1 MFNNIPPITRNLI
14 ILNIVV
20 YVVTNFFLYG
30 LHRPELY
37 SILSAFYPGS
47 PNFESW
53 QIITH
58 MFMHAPF
65 DDGSGILHI
74 LFNMFTLFSFGPI
87 LEQSLG
93 DKKYLILYF
102 LSGLG
107 AFVLFNLWN
116 FIEIQQLTQ
125 TLESFGVD
133 PSDIY
138 QQADFNYT
146 GNVFFSNKTPETFAL
161 SEELFKSLRTP
172 MLGASGAIF
181 GVIAA
186 FATLYPEA
194 RIGIMFIPIPV
205 KVKYVLPIVVI
216 GSIYLGVTSSGDGIA
231 HLAHVGGAIVGFILA
246 KIWKKHLYR
255 FN

>member
-1 MFNNIPPITRNLI
+1 MFNNIPPITRNII

-20 YVVTNFFLYG
+20 YVISNFFLYI
-30 LHRPELY
+30 LQNPELY
-37 SILSAFYPGS
+37 NSLSAFYPFS
-47 PNFESW
+47 PNFKSW

-65 DDGSGILHI
+65 AGGVGIMHI
-74 LFNMFTLFSFGPI
+74 LFNMFTLYSFGPI

-107 AFVLFNLWN
+107 AFFLFNVWN
-116 FIEIQQLTQ
+116 FVEIENIKSS
-125 TLESFGVD
+125 LESFGF
-133 PSDIY
+133 DINGY
-138 QQADFNYT
+138 LAGESVQFKGNATAIITQRDLLEDFN
-146 GNVFFSNKTPETFAL
+146 NIISV
-161 SEELFKSLRTP
+161 P

-205 KVKYVLPIVVI
+205 KVKYVLPVVVI
-216 GSIYLGVTSSGDGIA
+216 GSIYLGISGNGGGIA
-231 HLAHVGGAIVGFILA
+231 HLAHVGGAIVGYILA
-246 KIWKKHLYR
+246 KIWKKHLYL
-255 FN
+255 FK

>member
-14 ILNIVV
+14 IINVIVFIASFLIPQLNIIFAA
-20 YVVTNFFLYG
+20 Y
-30 LHRPELY
+30 
-37 SILSAFYPGS
+37 YPFS
-47 PNFESW
+47 PNFKSW

-58 MFMHAPF
+58 MFMH
-65 DDGSGILHI
+65 DGFMHI

-107 AFVLFNLWN
+107 AFFLFNLWN
-116 FIEIQQLTQ
+116 FIEYQQIYNQLSDAGFDIQGYIADP
-125 TLESFGVD
+125 ESFANTKVSLAVND
-133 PSDIY
+133 TIE
-138 QQADFNYT
+138 
-146 GNVFFSNKTPETFAL
+146 NKLQPIIFG
-161 SEELFKSLRTP
+161 R
-172 MLGASGAIF
+172 MVGASGAIF

-186 FATLYPEA
+186 FATLYPDSK
-194 RIGIMFIPIPV
+194 IGIMFIPIPV

-216 GSIYLGVTSSGDGIA
+216 GSIYLGVSGNGGGIA

-246 KIWKKHLYR
+246 RIWRKHLYR

>member
-14 ILNIVV
+14 TINIVV
-20 YVVTNFFLYG
+20 FIASFLLPQLNDTLAAYF
-30 LHRPELY
+30 P
-37 SILSAFYPGS
+37 FS
-47 PNFESW
+47 PNFRSW

-58 MFMHAPF
+58 MFMH
-65 DDGSGILHI
+65 GSFMHI

-107 AFVLFNLWN
+107 AFFLYNLWN
-116 FIEIQQLTQ
+116 FIEYQQIYSQ
-125 TLESFGVD
+125 LESVGFNVSGYISDPESFINTKVSTSTKELIDELNPIIFGRMV
-133 PSDIY
+133 
-138 QQADFNYT
+138 
-146 GNVFFSNKTPETFAL
+146 
-161 SEELFKSLRTP
+161 
-172 MLGASGAIF
+172 GASGAIF

-186 FATLYPEA
+186 FATLYPDA
-194 RIGIMFIPIPV
+194 KIGILFIPIPV

-216 GSIYLGVTSSGDGIA
+216 GSIYLGVTGNGGGIA

-246 KIWKKHLYR
+246 KIWRKHLYR